1 MNLDFT
7 LNLHDLETL
16 LTKSNCSCHFINPHK
31 TRILMWKEKRPD
43 SELSSKEVKDGVTT
57 YHLRIGIQKFSSQ
70 EQLDRNGEIYWR
82 FMGYD
87 YSEVKTAATKVTAS
101 ETKQELDPITKFNQR
116 QAQAEEFTHER
127 NPESN
132 NSQSS

>member
-1 MNLDFT
+1 
-7 LNLHDLETL
+7 
-16 LTKSNCSCHFINPHK
+16 
-31 TRILMWKEKRPD
+31 MWR
-43 SELSSKEVKDGVTT
+43 EVKADQTT

-70 EQLDRNGEIYWR
+70 EQIDRNGEIYWR

-101 ETKQELDPITKFNQR
+101 EMKPELDPITKFHQR
-116 QAQAEEFTHER
+116 QAQAQNGKATNAEQ
-127 NPESN
+127 SVN

>member
-16 LTKSNCSCHFINPHK
+16 LTKSNCSCHFINPNK
-31 TRILMWKEKRPD
+31 TRILLWR
-43 SELSSKEVKDGVTT
+43 EVKADQTT

-70 EQLDRNGEIYWR
+70 EQIDRNGEIYWR
-82 FMGYD
+82 FGSYD

-101 ETKQELDPITKFNQR
+101 ETKQELDPITKFQQR
-116 QAQAEEFTHER
+116 QAQNGKATNAEQ
-127 NPESN
+127 SVN